1 MESTDALFFLSS
13 IFTQRE
19 FNSGV
24 VEWYEPSKHL
34 NYVPEGDWNWI
45 LDNFNTEVD
54 FQDLFRFHS
63 GQVVFESSTMF
74 VEVKSVKIPFLIT
87 VSQYF
92 VKFGLLIG
100 DKGLSGHEDFFQ
112 TEEIPE
118 VPTKEWFLET
128 KRYLEEALSK
138 WLQEVYPDPT

>member
-1 MESTDALFFLSS
+1 MENTEALFFLSS

-24 VEWYEPSKHL
+24 VEWYEPSKHQD
-34 NYVPEGDWNWI
+34 YVPEGDWNWI

-63 GQVVFESSTMF
+63 GQVAFESSTLF
-74 VEVKSVKIPFLIT
+74 VEVEGDRCPFLIT
-87 VSQYF
+87 VSQDF

-100 DKGLSGHEDFFQ
+100 DKGRSGLEDFF
-112 TEEIPE
+112 EMEKIPE
-118 VPTKEWFLET
+118 APTKEWFLET
-128 KRYLEEALSK
+128 KRYLEEELSK